1 MDAAGKS
8 PAGDR
13 YLREKRMKIGILGRK
28 VGMTQVFDE
37 TRAVVPVT
45 VIAAGPCV
53 VLQKKTP
60 ESDGYHAVQIG
71 LVEKLGRHAL
81 SKPRV
86 GHAKKAGASSVK
98 QVRELRGEFPELA
111 MGTAITLE
119 MFKDI
124 QSVDVVGT
132 SKGKGFQGVVK
143 RHHFAG
149 GRATHGSMHHR
160 APGSI
165 GSSSYPSRVFK
176 GMKMAG
182 QMGNARATIKNL
194 KVVQVDAAN
203 GVILIRGAVPG
214 PKGGLL
220 LIHGIR

>member
-1 MDAAGKS
+1 
-8 PAGDR
+8 
-13 YLREKRMKIGILGRK
+13 MKIGILGRK

-60 ESDGYHAVQIG
+60 ETDGYHAIQIG

-81 SKPRV
+81 NKPLV

-98 QVRELRGEFPELA
+98 QIRELRGEFPELA
-111 MGTAITLE
+111 MGTSITLE
-119 MFKDI
+119 LFKDI

-132 SKGKGFQGVVK
+132 SKGKGFQGVVR
-143 RHHFAG
+143 RHHFKG
-149 GRATHGSMHHR
+149 GRATHGSMFHR

-176 GMKMAG
+176 GMKMGG

>member
-1 MDAAGKS
+1 
-8 PAGDR
+8 
-13 YLREKRMKIGILGRK
+13 MKIGILGRK
-28 VGMTQVFDE
+28 LGMTQVFDE

-60 ESDGYHAVQIG
+60 ETDGYHAIQIG
-71 LVEKLGRHAL
+71 LVEKLGRHAVT
-81 SKPRV
+81 KPLA
-86 GHAKKAGASSVK
+86 GHVKKAGAASVK
-98 QVRELRGEFPELA
+98 QVRELRGEFPELSTGA
-111 MGTAITLE
+111 SITLE
-119 MFKDI
+119 HFKEI

-132 SKGKGFQGVVK
+132 SKGRGFQGVVK
-143 RHHFAG
+143 RHHFRG
-149 GRATHGSMHHR
+149 GRATHGSMFHR

-194 KVVQVDAAN
+194 KVVQVDPAN
-203 GVILIRGAVPG
+203 GVLLVLGAVPG

>member
-1 MDAAGKS
+1 MS

-13 YLREKRMKIGILGRK
+13 YPMEMRMKIGILGRK
-28 VGMTQVFDE
+28 VGMTQIFDE

-60 ESDGYHAVQIG
+60 ETDGYHAIQIG
-71 LVEKLGRHAL
+71 LVEKLGRHAVT
-81 SKPRV
+81 KPLA
-86 GHAKKAGASSVK
+86 GHVKKAGAASVK
-98 QVRELRGEFPELA
+98 QVRELRGEFPEL
-111 MGTAITLE
+111 GTGSSITLDL
-119 MFKDI
+119 FKEI

-132 SKGKGFQGVVK
+132 SKGKGFQGVMR
-143 RHHFAG
+143 RHHFKG
-149 GRATHGSMHHR
+149 GQATHGSMFHR

-176 GMKMAG
+176 GMKMGG
-182 QMGNARATIKNL
+182 QMGNGRVTVKNL

-214 PKGGLL
+214 PNGGLL